1 MAQMRVFLADSQT
14 AERKALRTLL
24 KGLKMDVVGEAADWP
39 TTLAKAPQTSMEM
52 LLVEWDLL
60 PAEAGAEAL
69 RELRLACPDAIVVA
83 LISQFDAREQ
93 AARSAGADLFISK
106 KESPERLADRLRLYA
121 GTLSNGSNLNSNR
134 AGEP

>member
-1 MAQMRVFLADSQT
+1 MKKMRVFLADSQT

-24 KGLKMDVVGEAADWP
+24 KGLKMDIVGEAADWA

-60 PAEAGAEAL
+60 PPDEGAEAL

-83 LISQFDAREQ
+83 LISQLDAREQ
-93 AARSAGADLFISK
+93 AARSAGADVFISK
-106 KESPERLADRLRLYA
+106 KETPERVADRLRSYA
-121 GTLSNGSNLNSNR
+121 GSQNNGSS
-134 AGEP
+134 

>member
-52 LLVEWDLL
+52 LLVEWSML
-60 PAEAGAEAL
+60 PPDSGAEAL
-69 RELRLACPDAIVVA
+69 RELRSACPDAIVVV
-83 LISQFDAREQ
+83 LISQLDARDQ
-93 AARSAGADLFISK
+93 AASSAGADMFISK
-106 KESPERLADRLRLYA
+106 REAPERVADRLRLYA
-121 GTLSNGSNLNSNR
+121 GSLNNGSN
-134 AGEP
+134 

>member
-1 MAQMRVFLADSQT
+1 MAKMRVFLADSQT

-52 LLVEWDLL
+52 LLVEWSML
-60 PAEAGAEAL
+60 PPDSGEQAL
-69 RELRLACPDAIVVA
+69 QQLRLACPGAIVVV
-83 LISQFDAREQ
+83 LISQLDAREQ

-106 KESPERLADRLRLYA
+106 RETPERVADRLRLYA
-121 GTLSNGSNLNSNR
+121 GNLNNKVELSSKR
-134 AGEP
+134 AG

>member
-1 MAQMRVFLADSQT
+1 MRVFLADSQT

-52 LLVEWDLL
+52 LLVEWSML
-60 PAEAGAEAL
+60 PPDSGEQAL
-69 RELRLACPDAIVVA
+69 QQLRLACPGAIVVV
-83 LISQFDAREQ
+83 LISQLDAREQ

-106 KESPERLADRLRLYA
+106 RETPERVADRLRLYA
-121 GTLSNGSNLNSNR
+121 GSLNNKVELSSKR
-134 AGEP
+134 AG